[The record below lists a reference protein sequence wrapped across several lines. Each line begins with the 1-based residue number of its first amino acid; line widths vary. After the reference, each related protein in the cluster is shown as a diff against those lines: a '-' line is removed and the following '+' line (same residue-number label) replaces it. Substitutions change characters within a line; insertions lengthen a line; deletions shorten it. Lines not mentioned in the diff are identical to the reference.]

1 MGRQAKRKKQ
11 RQQTSPQPDS
21 SQAQVRTPKG
31 DIETLNQLGYGE
43 HNRLRSPEIPADRP
57 EPQL

>member
-1 MGRQAKRKKQ
+1 MGRKSKLKKQ
-11 RQQTSPQPDS
+11 RKVIAQNPSTATSS
-21 SQAQVRTPKG
+21 SPKG